1 MLSAAD
7 IKHPVPLLP
16 TPAASP
22 PPTLRTFSTDAC
34 CAAEEPRPDVP
45 ATFQK
50 FIKELDGRDKGIK
63 VIQYLFKILLHY
75 RLVNPARWKTM
86 VSHFSMTRK
95 ILRLGSSIAPVRELT
110 DGASFWKSV
119 VLVNEIGN
127 GVADDVYC
135 FYKLGVVSSKIGNQ
149 AEWIAIYCWFAAILH
164 DIRANVAQ
172 LQKCRD
178 DPEKYF
184 MTQVSI
190 AKLSMDGI
198 FCGMLLFTCNF
209 LALFIVADRSFF
221 NSPACDIWKPRFS
234 DGVQA
239 WSGFFSGSLSAYKL
253 WKKCIVVKS

>member
-1 MLSAAD
+1 MLSASD

-22 PPTLRTFSTDAC
+22 PPTLRTFSADVC
-34 CAAEEPRPDVP
+34 YSAEKLGKPRPDVP

-63 VIQYLFKILLHY
+63 VLQYLFKILLHY
-75 RLVNPARWKTM
+75 RLVNAARWKTM
-86 VSHFSMTRK
+86 VSQFSMTRK
-95 ILRLGSSIAPVRELT
+95 ILRLGSSIAPIRELA

-190 AKLSMDGI
+190 AKLSMDGV
-198 FCGMLLFTCNF
+198 FC
-209 LALFIVADRSFF
+209 
-221 NSPACDIWKPRFS
+221 ACDIWKPRFS